1 MNKQIKG
8 SLYLIP
14 IPIAENAN
22 STIPDQVKSA
32 IKNIRYF
39 LAENPKTARR
49 FLKSID
55 QDLKIERLHIESLD
69 KRTQITELTNLMS
82 PLISGENMGV
92 ISESGNPCIADP
104 GSIAVN
110 FAHSNAIKVIPLTG
124 PSSIL
129 LALVASGLN
138 GQNFTFNGYLP
149 VQDSNLRKKLKSM
162 EKLVWNFNQTQIFME
177 TPYRNNKMLKVLIAT
192 LNTEIKLCVASDIT
206 GQNQLVKTLQIN
218 KWISNLPDI
227 QKQPTIFLIGQ

>member
-8 SLYLIP
+8 VLYLIP

-149 VQDSNLRKKLKSM
+149 VQDSDLKKKLKSM

-206 GQNQLVKTLQIN
+206 GQNQLVKTLPVN

>member
-8 SLYLIP
+8 VLYLIP

-39 LAENPKTARR
+39 LTENPKTARR

-55 QDLKIERLHIESLD
+55 RDLKIERLHIESLD

-129 LALVASGLN
+129 LALVASGFN

-149 VQDSNLRKKLKSM
+149 VLEPDLRKKLKSM

-177 TPYRNNKMLKVLIAT
+177 TPYRNNKMLKVLMAT

-206 GQNQLVKTLQIN
+206 GQNQLVKTLPVN

>member
-8 SLYLIP
+8 VLYLIP

-39 LAENPKTARR
+39 LTENPKTARR
-49 FLKSID
+49 FLKSIG

-129 LALVASGLN
+129 LALVASGFN

-149 VQDSNLRKKLKSM
+149 VLEPDLRKKLKSM

-177 TPYRNNKMLKVLIAT
+177 TPYRNNKMLKVLMAT

-206 GQNQLVKTLQIN
+206 GQNQLVKTLPVN

>member
-8 SLYLIP
+8 VLYLIP

-149 VQDSNLRKKLKSM
+149 VQDSDLKKKLKSM

-206 GQNQLVKTLQIN
+206 GQNQLVKTLQVN

>member
-8 SLYLIP
+8 VLYLIP

-22 STIPDQVKSA
+22 STISDQVKSA

-39 LAENPKTARR
+39 LTENPKTARR

-55 QDLKIERLHIESLD
+55 RDLKIERLHIESLD

-129 LALVASGLN
+129 LALVASGFN

-149 VQDSNLRKKLKSM
+149 VQESDLRKKLKSM
-162 EKLVWNFNQTQIFME
+162 EKLVWNSNQTQIFME
-177 TPYRNNKMLKVLIAT
+177 TPYRNNKMLKVLMAA
-192 LNTEIKLCVASDIT
+192 LSPEIKLCVASDIT
-206 GQNQLVKTLQIN
+206 GQNQLIKTLPLN
-218 KWISNLPDI
+218 EWISNLPDI
-227 QKQPTIFLIGQ
+227 QKQPTIFLLGQ

>member
-8 SLYLIP
+8 VLYLIP

-39 LAENPKTARR
+39 LTENPKTARR

-55 QDLKIERLHIESLD
+55 RDLKIERLHIESLD

-129 LALVASGLN
+129 LALVASGFN

-149 VQDSNLRKKLKSM
+149 VLEPDLRKKLKSM

-177 TPYRNNKMLKVLIAT
+177 TPYRNNKMLKVLMAT

-206 GQNQLVKTLQIN
+206 GQNQLIKTLAVN

>member
-1 MNKQIKG
+1 MNKQNKG
-8 SLYLIP
+8 VLYLIP

-22 STIPDQVKSA
+22 STIPDQVKRA
-32 IKNIRYF
+32 IKNIKHF

-55 QDLKIERLHIESLD
+55 PDLIIDRLQIESLD
-69 KRTQITELTNLMS
+69 KRTQNMELANLMG

-110 FAHSNAIKVIPLTG
+110 FAHRNGINVIPLTG

-129 LALVASGLN
+129 LALVASGFN

-149 VQDSNLRKKLKSM
+149 VQEPDLRKKLKSM

-177 TPYRNNKMLKVLIAT
+177 TPYRNNKMLKVLMAT
-192 LNTEIKLCVASDIT
+192 LSPEIKLCVASDIT
-206 GQNQLVKTLQIN
+206 GKNQLIKTLPIN
-218 KWISNLPDI
+218 KWISELPDI

>member
-8 SLYLIP
+8 VLYLIP

-22 STIPDQVKSA
+22 STISDQVKDA
-32 IKNIRYF
+32 IKNIRHF

-49 FLKSID
+49 FLKSLD
-55 QDLKIERLHIESLD
+55 QDLKIESMHIETLD
-69 KRTQITELTNLMS
+69 KRTQTMELASLMS

-110 FAHSNAIKVIPLTG
+110 FAHSNAIQVIPLTG

-149 VQDSNLRKKLKSM
+149 VQDPDLRKKLKSM
-162 EKLVWNFNQTQIFME
+162 EKLAWNFNQTQIFME
-177 TPYRNNKMLKVLIAT
+177 TPYRNNKILKVLMAT
-192 LNTEIKLCVASDIT
+192 LSPEIRLCIASDIT
-206 GQNQLVKTLQIN
+206 GQNQLIKTLQVN
-218 KWISNLPDI
+218 KWINDLPDI
-227 QKQPTIFLIGQ
+227 QKQPTIFLLGQ

>member
-8 SLYLIP
+8 ALYLIP

-22 STIPDQVKSA
+22 STISDQVKDA
-32 IKNIRYF
+32 IKNIRHF

-55 QDLKIERLHIESLD
+55 QDLKIESMHIEILD
-69 KRTQITELTNLMS
+69 KRTQTMELASLMS

-110 FAHSNAIKVIPLTG
+110 FAHSNAIQVIPLTG

-149 VQDSNLRKKLKSM
+149 VQDPDLRKKLKSM
-162 EKLVWNFNQTQIFME
+162 EKLAWNINQTQIFME
-177 TPYRNNKMLKVLIAT
+177 TPYRNNKMLKVLMAT
-192 LNTEIKLCVASDIT
+192 LSPEIRLCIASDIT
-206 GQNQLVKTLQIN
+206 GQNQLIKTLQVN
-218 KWISNLPDI
+218 KWINDLPDI
-227 QKQPTIFLIGQ
+227 QKQPTIFLLGQ

>member
-8 SLYLIP
+8 ALYLIP
-14 IPIAENAN
+14 IPIAENTN
-22 STIPDQVKSA
+22 STISNHVKDA
-32 IKNIRYF
+32 IKNIRHF

-49 FLKSID
+49 FLKLID
-55 QDLKIERLHIESLD
+55 QDLKIESMHIETLD
-69 KRTQITELTNLMS
+69 KRTQTMELANLMS

-110 FAHSNAIKVIPLTG
+110 FAHNNAIQVIPLTG

-149 VQDSNLRKKLKSM
+149 VQDPDLRKKLKSM
-162 EKLVWNFNQTQIFME
+162 EKLAWNINQTQIFME
-177 TPYRNNKMLKVLIAT
+177 TPYRNNKMLKVLMAT
-192 LNTEIKLCVASDIT
+192 LSPEIRLCIASDIT
-206 GQNQLVKTLQIN
+206 GQNQLIKTLQVN
-218 KWISNLPDI
+218 KWINNLPDI
-227 QKQPTIFLIGQ
+227 QKQPTIFLLGQ

>member
-8 SLYLIP
+8 VLYLIP

-206 GQNQLVKTLQIN
+206 GQNQLVKTLPVN

>member
-8 SLYLIP
+8 VLYLIP

-22 STIPDQVKSA
+22 STISDQVKDA
-32 IKNIRYF
+32 IKNIRHF

-55 QDLKIERLHIESLD
+55 QDLKIESMHIETLD
-69 KRTQITELTNLMS
+69 KRTQTMELASLMS

-110 FAHSNAIKVIPLTG
+110 FAHSNAIQVIPLTG

-149 VQDSNLRKKLKSM
+149 VQDPDLRKKLKSM
-162 EKLVWNFNQTQIFME
+162 EKLAWNFNQTQIFME
-177 TPYRNNKMLKVLIAT
+177 TPYRNNKMLKVLMAT
-192 LNTEIKLCVASDIT
+192 LSPEIRLCIASDIT
-206 GQNQLVKTLQIN
+206 GQNQLIKTLQVN
-218 KWISNLPDI
+218 KWINNLPDI
-227 QKQPTIFLIGQ
+227 QKQPTIFLLGQ

>member
-32 IKNIRYF
+32 IKNIKHF

-55 QDLKIERLHIESLD
+55 QDLKIERLHIEALD
-69 KRTQITELTNLMS
+69 KRTLAMELANLMS

-92 ISESGNPCIADP
+92 FSESGNPCIADP

-110 FAHSNAIKVIPLTG
+110 FAHSKAINVIPLTG

-129 LALVASGLN
+129 LALVASGFN

-149 VQDSNLRKKLKSM
+149 VLEPDLRKKLKSM

-177 TPYRNNKMLKVLIAT
+177 TPYRNNKMLKVLMAT

-206 GQNQLVKTLQIN
+206 GQNQLVKTLPVN

>member
-8 SLYLIP
+8 VLYLIP

-104 GSIAVN
+104 GSIAVS
-110 FAHSNAIKVIPLTG
+110 FAHSKAINVIPLTG

-129 LALVASGLN
+129 LALVASGFN

-149 VQDSNLRKKLKSM
+149 VQEPDLRKK
-162 EKLVWNFNQTQIFME
+162 TQVNGKIGLEF
-177 TPYRNNKMLKVLIAT
+177 
-192 LNTEIKLCVASDIT
+192 
-206 GQNQLVKTLQIN
+206 Q
-218 KWISNLPDI
+218 SNANIYGNSL
-227 QKQPTIFLIGQ
+227 